1 MIQFTNMTITPN
13 PPKALD
19 ALYNFSAFTFGMGT
33 FVTGAIGPTYQQL
46 LTYYTASAPWAAT
59 STYFTSSNFGF
70 QIWTV
75 PATATYNI
83 EVAGSRA
90 GRLNG
95 NTLEPYGRG
104 AIVKGD
110 YSLTKGQKVI
120 IITGQYDTAFNF
132 SSATGSYEGTG
143 GGGGSF
149 LIDSASLTPILVA
162 GGGGGNGRYT
172 AYAGGALFVG
182 KDGVTTT
189 SGSASPQ
196 GAKGGI
202 GGYGGYSSYG
212 TASISSSNNY
222 DGGAGAGL
230 YGDGQNGNGTFTK
243 PYLGGAESE
252 GGYGILRVSTPASGG
267 LGGRMGNSW
276 GTPAGSNYKSNY
288 GSTMGGFGG
297 GGGGNGIISAGG
309 GGGYSGG
316 AGTFTKTATSSDGA
330 GGGGSYI
337 VTSVTNVAT
346 SDGKYDG
353 LSTFSGSAI
362 TNLGTYNTGSGY
374 IKITKL

>member
-13 PPKALD
+13 PKNV
-19 ALYNFSAFTFGMGT
+19 LYDFTSFTFGMGT

-59 STYFTSSNFGF
+59 STNFTSSNFGF
-70 QIWTV
+70 QIWTA
-75 PATATYNI
+75 PETATYTI

-90 GRLNG
+90 GRPNG

-110 YSLTKGQKVI
+110 YSLSKGQKII
-120 IITGQYDTAFNF
+120 IITGQYDTSFN
-132 SSATGSYEGTG
+132 SLSPSGSYEGMG

-149 LIDSASLTPILVA
+149 LLDSASLTPIMVA
-162 GGGGGNGRYT
+162 GGGGGNARYT
-172 AYAGGALFVG
+172 AYAGGALFYG
-182 KDGVTTT
+182 FDGVTTT
-189 SGSASPQ
+189 SGSASRR

-202 GGYGGYSSYG
+202 GGSGGYSSFG
-212 TASISSSNNY
+212 TASISSSNVY
-222 DGGAGAGL
+222 EGGAGAGL
-230 YGDGQNGNGTFTK
+230 YGDGQNGVGTFTK
-243 PYLGGAESE
+243 PYIGTTEGE

-276 GTPAGSNYKSNY
+276 GATSGNNYKSNY
-288 GSTMGGFGG
+288 ASSMGGFGG
-297 GGGGNGIISAGG
+297 GGGGNGLICGGG

-316 AGTFTKTATSSDGA
+316 AGNWGNSSPQSDGG

-337 VTSVTNVAT
+337 TTGVVNVAT
-346 SDGKYDG
+346 SDGKYEG
-353 LSTFSGSAI
+353 LSNFSGSAI
-362 TNLGTYNTGSGY
+362 TNLATYNTGSGY
-374 IKITKL
+374 IRIIKL

>member
-13 PPKALD
+13 PKNV
-19 ALYNFSAFTFGMGT
+19 LYDFTSFTFGMGT

-46 LTYYTASAPWAAT
+46 LTYYTASAQWASNT
-59 STYFTSSNFGF
+59 QYFTSSKFGF
-70 QIWTV
+70 QIWTA
-75 PATATYNI
+75 PATATYTI

-95 NTLEPYGRG
+95 NTLEPFGRG

-110 YSLTKGQKVI
+110 YTLTQGQKVI

-132 SSATGSYEGTG
+132 AQSSGSYEGMG

-149 LIDSASLTPILVA
+149 VIDSASLNPILVA

-172 AYAGGALFVG
+172 AYAGNSLFVG
-182 KDGVTTT
+182 LDGVTTT
-189 SGSASPQ
+189 SGSASRR

-202 GGYGGYSSYG
+202 GGSGGYSSFG
-212 TASISSSNNY
+212 TSSVSSSDNY

-243 PYLGGAESE
+243 PYIGSTESE

-267 LGGRMGNSW
+267 LGGRMGTSW
-276 GTPAGSNYKSNY
+276 GVSGSPYKSAY
-288 GSTMGGFGG
+288 AASLGGFGG
-297 GGGGNGIISAGG
+297 GGGGNGLIKGGG

-316 AGTFTKTATSSDGA
+316 GGAWGNSSPQSDGG

-337 VTSVTNVAT
+337 TTGVVNVAT
-346 SDGKYDG
+346 SDGRYDG
-353 LSTFSGSAI
+353 LTTFSGSSI
-362 TNLGTYNTGSGY
+362 TNLATYNTGSGY
-374 IKITKL
+374 IRITKL

>member
-13 PPKALD
+13 PRNV
-19 ALYNFSAFTFGMGT
+19 LYDFTSFTYGMGT

-46 LTYYTASAPWAAT
+46 LTYYTASAQWASNT
-59 STYFTSSNFGF
+59 QYFTSSKFGF
-70 QIWTV
+70 QIWTA
-75 PATATYNI
+75 PATATYTI

-95 NTLEPYGRG
+95 NTLESYGRG

-110 YSLTKGQKVI
+110 YPLSKGQKI
-120 IITGQYDTAFNF
+120 IIIAGQYDTAFNF
-132 SSATGSYEGTG
+132 AITSGSYEGMG

-149 LIDSASLTPILVA
+149 VIDSASLSPILVA

-182 KDGVTTT
+182 LDGVTTT
-189 SGSASPQ
+189 SGSASRR

-202 GGYGGYSSYG
+202 GGSGGYSSFG
-212 TASISSSNNY
+212 TSSVSSSDNY

-243 PYLGGAESE
+243 PYLGGTESE

-276 GTPAGSNYKSNY
+276 GTPGGNYYKSAY
-288 GSTMGGFGG
+288 AASLGGFGG
-297 GGGGNGIISAGG
+297 GGGGNGLIKGGG

-316 AGTFTKTATSSDGA
+316 GGAWGNSSPQSDGG

-337 VTSVTNVAT
+337 TTGVINVAT

-353 LSTFSGSAI
+353 LSNFSGSVI
-362 TNLGTYNTGSGY
+362 TNLAAYNTGSGY